1 MQQFDMPMNRE
12 NIANFDKLYEMF
24 KEWMNTSDNDEHWV
38 IREMQNME
46 GYSDWLEW
54 MEENKP
60 NELP

>member
-1 MQQFDMPMNRE
+1 MPMNRE

>member
-1 MQQFDMPMNRE
+1 MNRE

-60 NELP
+60 DELP

>member
-1 MQQFDMPMNRE
+1 MQQFDTPMNRE
-12 NIANFDKLYEMF
+12 NIANFDKLYAIF
-24 KEWMNTSDNDEHWV
+24 QEWMNTSDEDEHWV

-60 NELP
+60 DELP

>member
-1 MQQFDMPMNRE
+1 MPMNRE

-24 KEWMNTSDNDEHWV
+24 KEWMNTSDEDEHWV

-60 NELP
+60 DELP